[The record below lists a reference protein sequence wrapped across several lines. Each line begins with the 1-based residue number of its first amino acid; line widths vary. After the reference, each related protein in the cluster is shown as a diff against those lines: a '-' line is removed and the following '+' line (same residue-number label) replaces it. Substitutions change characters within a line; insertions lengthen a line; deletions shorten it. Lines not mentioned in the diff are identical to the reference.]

1 MTEIGYQLFAAAHRA
16 QEIDAMGDMMEIKSF
31 HAAAPAG
38 AQRSEREAVRDDA
51 LMRKARE
58 FEAVFVAQMLQ
69 QSGLS
74 EAFSGDSGFGGEAFA
89 SMLTEQYANE
99 IVDSGGFGLAE
110 HIYKQLVDKE
120 NAS

>member
-1 MTEIGYQLFAAAHRA
+1 
-16 QEIDAMGDMMEIKSF
+16 MGDTMEIRPF
-31 HAAAPAG
+31 QTAGAAAPRAERAAG
-38 AQRSEREAVRDDA
+38 EDDA